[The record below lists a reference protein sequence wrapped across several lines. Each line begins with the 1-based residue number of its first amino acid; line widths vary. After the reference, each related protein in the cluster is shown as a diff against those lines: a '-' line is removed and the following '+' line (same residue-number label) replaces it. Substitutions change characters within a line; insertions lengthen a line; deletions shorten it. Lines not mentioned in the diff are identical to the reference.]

1 MVSLTFCIIYRLG
14 SGKCQKI
21 FRINKKKF
29 PTIVRNL
36 FYYTSEQL
44 SKEEFAFTAER
55 FRFGTVVALEDQYI
69 ILDVQDG
76 IYNTF
81 A

>member
-21 FRINKKKF
+21 FRINKKF
-29 PTIVRNL
+29 PSIVRNL
-36 FYYTSEQL
+36 FYYTNEQL
-44 SKEEFAFTAER
+44 FKEEFTFTAER
-55 FRFGTVVALEDQYI
+55 FRFRTVVALEEQYI